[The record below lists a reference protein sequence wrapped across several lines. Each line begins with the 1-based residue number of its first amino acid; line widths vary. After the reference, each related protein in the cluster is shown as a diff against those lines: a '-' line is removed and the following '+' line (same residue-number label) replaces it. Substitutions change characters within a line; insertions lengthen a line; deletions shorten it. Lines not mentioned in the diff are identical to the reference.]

1 MTTELRRFRVR
12 GKQWPCPNSGAA
24 SFEGRIW
31 RPHTSQRRVKCC
43 PISKGP
49 SNAAEIC
56 SLRFPDLKDASDGS
70 FTAQHIPTFIAR
82 WMRQLQRIYFYNI
95 FILWIYIIYYILYFF
110 IFLLWQNGWDHFKYV
125 TLLSKFNDINT
136 RHNVKLINVKP
147 TSSLPLHPPAPAVN
161 RLPLQ

>member
-1 MTTELRRFRVR
+1 MVTTTTTNDWLGLRLNTLFIRIIRKVDEINAWENLLPAPELLKKGAVTVMLY
-12 GKQWPCPNSGAA
+12 SGAA

-95 FILWIYIIYYILYFF
+95 FILWIYIIYYILYFYYDKTVGT
-110 IFLLWQNGWDHFKYV
+110 ILNM
-125 TLLSKFNDINT
+125 
-136 RHNVKLINVKP
+136 
-147 TSSLPLHPPAPAVN
+147 
-161 RLPLQ
+161 

>member
-1 MTTELRRFRVR
+1 MWACFSRLNLFTPPAPLQLLPLGLPLIPQNQDGSAPHLRFKIRVQKPTGDVTETTSIIYTVY
-12 GKQWPCPNSGAA
+12 GPNSGAA

-82 WMRQLQRIYFYNI
+82 WMRQLQRIYLYNI
-95 FILWIYIIYYILYFF
+95 LILLIYI
-110 IFLLWQNGWDHFKYV
+110 
-125 TLLSKFNDINT
+125 
-136 RHNVKLINVKP
+136 
-147 TSSLPLHPPAPAVN
+147 
-161 RLPLQ
+161 